1 VGFNEAMRKL
11 IECQNTGYV
20 LHEERND
27 IDVKNLLAIGVVSL
41 EEAAYIIGRSR
52 GDGYS
57 VSSHHFDTEIDVH
70 VLVTKFSVQ
79 AWYVKWYFLGPD
91 SVFISF
97 HQ

>member
-1 VGFNEAMRKL
+1 MGFIQAKRRL
-11 IECQNTGYV
+11 IECLKTGYV

-57 VSSHHFDTEIDVH
+57 VSPHHLDKEIDVH
-70 VLVTKFSVQ
+70 VVVTRFSVQ
-79 AWYVKWYFLGPD
+79 TWYVKWYFLESD
-91 SVFISF
+91 SVFIGF